1 MNIRSIDLQGMIPRS
16 TEASKVQQQHDHQ
29 PIVQQQQA
37 SEQLQHLAAIR
48 QQQVQEMEKTEK
60 KKVDRDNKKDPKE
73 QREHAHK
80 RSFTTTSEQK
90 EQIADPVRGK
100 NIDIMT

>member
-16 TEASKVQQQHDHQ
+16 TEASKLQQQHDHQ

-48 QQQVQEMEKTEK
+48 QQQVQGMEKTEK

-73 QREHAHK
+73 QREQAHK
-80 RSFTTTSEQK
+80 RSLAAMPDQK
-90 EQIADPVRGK
+90 EQSADPVRGK